1 MPVRG
6 KPEEL
11 GPHTLLVVGM
21 EPGYPEP
28 GVQGECLGGE
38 AGDAQRVLADPGIVK
53 PFVESARKDI

>member
-6 KPEEL
+6 KPGEL

-38 AGDAQRVLADPGIVK
+38 PVMRNEFWMTQG
-53 PFVESARKDI
+53 